1 MRALFHNT
9 HTHTNFIMSGA
20 DDDWLAS
27 DDDGPGSSANALMEN
42 RDRIKMESQMH
53 NVCGHF

>member
-1 MRALFHNT
+1 MLCFTT